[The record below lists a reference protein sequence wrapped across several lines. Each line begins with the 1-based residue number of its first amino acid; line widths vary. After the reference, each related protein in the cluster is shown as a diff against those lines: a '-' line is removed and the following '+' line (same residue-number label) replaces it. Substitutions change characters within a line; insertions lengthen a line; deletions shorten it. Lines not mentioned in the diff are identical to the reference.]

1 MYKYKISVIMPV
13 YNSALYIKEAIES
26 VIAQTVG
33 IEHIQLIIVNDGS
46 TDNSAEIAKAYA
58 EKYPS
63 IILVNKENGGVS
75 SARNEAL
82 KHIEGK
88 YTAFLDPDD
97 KISPTTYAQAYEF
110 FENNYDKTS
119 VVSFPIYFFGSTQGE
134 HPLNEKF
141 KSGARV
147 ISLRET
153 GDFQLHITSSLI
165 KSEIAKDMHFK
176 PLATSEDAEAL
187 LRVLID
193 FPYLGLVPGARYE
206 YRKHTVSL
214 ITNAPDKKEWYTPH
228 LDEYFYS
235 VADYAVKKYGEIPSF
250 VQNAIMYDLS
260 WKMAHAKRP
269 EGLSDEELCEFF
281 ERFYEIISRLD
292 GSVIRN
298 APNLSESQKHHLLIA
313 KNKNSEA
320 IDPSEYVYKLEF
332 IDTSSAETTI
342 SCRTLVPAGAGE
354 IDRGV
359 IFVNGE
365 KIYSSPPKKER
376 KSAFL
381 GKEIVTSYILE
392 FKIPHASLG
401 EHATVYFGFEREEKL
416 TLCNTLTFGKHFPLA
431 DYSSA
436 FTGQGN
442 YIITHE
448 QNALIF
454 EKSTKKKL
462 KKCHHVFEK
471 ELWRSNA
478 FAERKAVLARIL
490 ARIYKK
496 LHKKPLWIIS
506 DRLSSAGDNGEA
518 FFEHLNKI
526 KFKQSDYR
534 FAIRRGSDYNR
545 LKKQGKVVNRASLK
559 YKILHLCADFIISSQ
574 GEDFVTDPF
583 DYYGKPYKDIL
594 NQKKFIFLQH
604 GVIKD
609 DLSAWLN
616 RYNKNIAGFVTS
628 ARAEAQS
635 IINNEKYH
643 YTKERVWQTG
653 LPRFDKLENDSEK
666 IITVCPTWRRYLT
679 GRIDPS
685 TGKWRNGEDIQG
697 SEYVQFW
704 TSLLKDERLL
714 SALENHGY
722 KILFVPHPNM
732 PEICNFIDTSPLILI
747 ERNPNYTEIYKK
759 SALMLTD
766 YSSAVFDFA
775 YLGKPIIY
783 AQFDSDKFF
792 SGAHTYSKG
801 YFDYGKNGFGK
812 VVLTLDGAVESVIQC
827 IENGCK
833 SEKAYLDR
841 VNEFFTY
848 RDRNNSA
855 RVLEKILELGAKNDN
870 SK

>member
-26 VIAQTVG
+26 IITQTIG
-33 IEHIQLIIVNDGS
+33 IDKIQLIIVNDGS
-46 TDNSAEIAKAYA
+46 TDNSAEIAKAYT

-63 IILVNKENGGVS
+63 ITLINKENGGVS

-97 KISPTTYAQAYEF
+97 KISATTYASAYEF

-119 VVSFPIYFFGSTQGE
+119 VVSFPIYFFGATQGE

-141 KSGARV
+141 KPGTRV

-165 KSEIAKDMHFK
+165 KSEVAKNMHFK

-187 LRVLID
+187 LRILID
-193 FPYLGLVPGARYE
+193 TPYLGVVPSARYD
-206 YRKHTVSL
+206 YRKHSISL
-214 ITNAPDKKEWYTPH
+214 ITDAPIKKEWYTPH
-228 LDEYFYS
+228 LDGYFS
-235 VADYAVKKYGEIPSF
+235 SIIDYAVKKYDKIPSF
-250 VQNAIMYDLS
+250 IQNAIMYDLS
-260 WKMAHAKRP
+260 WKMAHAERP
-269 EGLSDEELCEFF
+269 EGLDDAELCEFF
-281 ERFYEIISRLD
+281 EKFYEIISTLD
-292 GSVIRN
+292 SSVIKDT
-298 APNLSESQKHHLLIA
+298 PYLSEPQKQHLLIA

-320 IDPSEYVYKLEF
+320 VDPGEYVYNLEF
-332 IDTSSAETTI
+332 IDTLGDETTI
-342 SCRTLVPAGAGE
+342 FCRVLVPTGAKE
-354 IDRGV
+354 IDDGV

-365 KIYSSPPKKER
+365 KIYSSSPKMEQ
-376 KSAFL
+376 KSVFL
-381 GKEIVTSYILE
+381 GKEIVASYILE
-392 FKIPHASLG
+392 FKIPHALVS
-401 EHATVYFGFEREEKL
+401 ERATVYFGFEREEKS
-416 TLCNTLTFGKHFPLA
+416 TLCDTLAFGKHFPLA

-436 FTGQGN
+436 FVSQGK

-448 QNALIF
+448 QNALVF

-462 KKCHHVFEK
+462 KKCQRVFEK
-471 ELWRSNA
+471 ELWKSNA
-478 FAERKAVLARIL
+478 FAERKAVIARL
-490 ARIYKK
+490 FARIYKK
-496 LHKKPLWIIS
+496 FHKKPLWLIS

-526 KFKQSDYR
+526 KLKEANYY

-545 LKKQGKVVNRASLK
+545 LKKQGRVVNRASLR

-616 RYNKNIAGFVTS
+616 KYNKNIIGFVTS
-628 ARAEAQS
+628 ARAEAES
-635 IINNEKYH
+635 IIANEKYH
-643 YTKERVWQTG
+643 YTEECVWQTG

-666 IITVCPTWRRYLT
+666 IITICPTWRRYLT
-679 GRIDPS
+679 GRIDIS
-685 TGKWRNGEDIQG
+685 TGKWQNSEDSKN
-697 SEYVQFW
+697 SEYVHFW
-704 TSLLKDERLL
+704 TSLLKNERLL
-714 SALENHGY
+714 SVLEGHGY

-732 PEICNFIDTSPLILI
+732 PEICDFIDTSPLILI
-747 ERNPNYTEIYKK
+747 ERKPNYTEIYKK

-783 AQFDSDKFF
+783 AQFDRDKFF

-801 YFDYGKNGFGK
+801 YFDYYKNGFGK
-812 VVLTLDGAVESVIQC
+812 VVLDLDGAVESVIQC

-833 SEKAYLDR
+833 SEKIYLDR

-848 RDRNNSA
+848 RDKNNCA